1 MSLHLTD
8 RWFNIPLHV
17 REHTIQSK
25 LANDLQQNKY
35 YHYTIAAGRRS
46 FKTERFAKRHAVYH
60 AINNLN
66 HKVFLGAPVRA
77 QAKEIFW
84 KDVKQLSPKHLIR
97 NINETE
103 LKIEYTSGS
112 DLKVVGLKEFSTVEG
127 GYANLF
133 IVSEYQ
139 KCDPEVYT
147 QSIEPMINDVGGI
160 IIKEGRPLEKNHFYL
175 DYLKGVEHKPG
186 HASYHWTSEEILTAL
201 QIERAK
207 DSLGTI
213 DYNREYLASFDT
225 GGNPPYYAFNTT
237 LNTSSYQLQTTLPL
251 IVACDFNAT
260 EKPMSWVIGQRLTE
274 YGQDV
279 THWTKAFSYTFTNTE
294 TMADI
299 VLDYVKDFS
308 FPAIIFYGDYAG
320 KKDTSNSS
328 YSDWEIIESKF
339 RNKRGFEKR
348 VKPCKSIRDS
358 ISATNARLCNTQGLR
373 RQFVNVNECASLVKD
388 WELCK
393 WKENSRELEEKDAMR
408 GHACRAVDYCNDFE
422 YPIKGVS
429 KTEVRRNFDN

>member
-1 MSLHLTD
+1 MNLNLIEQHPAQKEIAEDLSRFKVVVTGRRWGKSVLGREIALKTVKNTNNALVWIVTPTREMAKDIHWDALKERVRQLNWRVKVNETNLSITRIRNNSKIVLKTADNPDRLRGRGLDLVIPDEFGSMNQQVWAKILRPALTD
-8 RWFNIPLHV
+8 KKGSAVFISTPNGKDVLYELYQYAQKQADWRAW
-17 REHTIQSK
+17 
-25 LANDLQQNKY
+25 
-35 YHYTIAAGRRS
+35 HYTTMDSPFIDES
-46 FKTERFAKRHAVYH
+46 E
-60 AINNLN
+60 IE
-66 HKVFLGAPVRA
+66 
-77 QAKEIFW
+77 QAKG
-84 KDVKQLSPKHLIR
+84 
-97 NINETE
+97 E
-103 LKIEYTSGS
+103 LDKYS
-112 DLKVVGLKEFSTVEG
+112 F
-127 GYANLF
+127 A
-133 IVSEYQ
+133 Q
-139 KCDPEVYT
+139 
-147 QSIEPMINDVGGI
+147 
-160 IIKEGRPLEKNHFYL
+160 
-175 DYLKGVEHKPG
+175 
-186 HASYHWTSEEILTAL
+186 
-201 QIERAK
+201 
-207 DSLGTI
+207 
-213 DYNREYLASFDT
+213 EYLASFET
-225 GGNPPYYAFNTT
+225 GDNTPYYAFNTT
-237 LNTSSYQLQTTLPL
+237 LNASSYQLQTTLPL

-339 RNKRGFEKR
+339 RNKTGFEKR

-358 ISATNARLCNTQGLR
+358 VASTNARLCNTQGLR
-373 RQFVNVNECASLVKD
+373 RQFVNINECTALVKD

-408 GHACRAVDYCNDFE
+408 GHACRAVDYYNDYE
-422 YPIKGVS
+422 YPVKGVS